1 MLRLMGLDYGSVT
14 VGVAVSDPLMI
25 TAQGIETIRRKHENK
40 LRQTLARIEALIE
53 EYGVSVLILGY
64 PKNLDNSVGERAKKS
79 EEFAEMLRRRTGLD
93 VILWDERLTTVSA
106 HRYLDDAGL
115 DYKDK
120 SEVVDT
126 VAAGIIL
133 QSYMDYLAN
142 NPEEKARLE
151 KNADGGNYGR

>member
-1 MLRLMGLDYGSVT
+1 MLRIMGLDYGSVT
-14 VGVAVSDPLMI
+14 VGVAVSDPLFV

-53 EYGVSVLILGY
+53 EYKVSVLILGY
-64 PKNLDNSVGERAKKS
+64 PKNLDNSAGDRAKKS
-79 EEFAEMLRRRTGLD
+79 EEFAETLRRRTGLE

-106 HRYLDDAGL
+106 HRYLDEAGM
-115 DYKDK
+115 DYREK

-133 QSYMDYLAN
+133 QSYMDYLN
-142 NPEEKARLE
+142 NHPDEKKRLE
-151 KNADGGNYGR
+151 ALAE